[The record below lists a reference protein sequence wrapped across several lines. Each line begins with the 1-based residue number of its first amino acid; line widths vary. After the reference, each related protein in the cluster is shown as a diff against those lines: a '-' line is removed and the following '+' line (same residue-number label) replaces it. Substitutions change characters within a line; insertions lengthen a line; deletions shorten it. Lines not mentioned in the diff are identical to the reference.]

1 MKKFII
7 LVFSAL
13 LTVSAYSQTTD
24 SEETESQESQ
34 SRAWYIMHQ
43 MNTAPLLLGLTQQL
57 GRVVESPERNNSIW
71 NGIEEGGTLELN
83 ITVEGDIS
91 GEIFVGFFEEP
102 EWLSAPVQ
110 VRSFPAS
117 GVYTIESLPPGQF
130 QIGAMIGSLPAA
142 TALGVQQQWPEPVV
156 IEKGKTASANILVSG
171 DIQLQASRAYA
182 NIAAKDFFDDWND
195 LDVQNLLHG
204 RVTGPDGQP
213 VPFALVQI
221 REYNPGAGGIAA
233 PDCGTNEQGYY
244 KYDGIKWPYTLGV
257 IRYKLMPSVFGYW
270 HQFLMYNHVFD
281 ECETVDFQFDNFPA
295 GNSSIKGRVLD
306 QNENPLKE
314 FFIDIRTRMD
324 WDVRN
329 NPDDKY
335 YTVTGYHLP
344 FMSGALGG

>member
-130 QIGAMIGSLPAA
+130 QIGAMIGSLPTAA
-142 TALGVQQQWPEPVV
+142 ALRP
-156 IEKGKTASANILVSG
+156 SL
-171 DIQLQASRAYA
+171 
-182 NIAAKDFFDDWND
+182 
-195 LDVQNLLHG
+195 
-204 RVTGPDGQP
+204 
-213 VPFALVQI
+213 
-221 REYNPGAGGIAA
+221 
-233 PDCGTNEQGYY
+233 EQR
-244 KYDGIKWPYTLGV
+244 P
-257 IRYKLMPSVFGYW
+257 
-270 HQFLMYNHVFD
+270 
-281 ECETVDFQFDNFPA
+281 
-295 GNSSIKGRVLD
+295 
-306 QNENPLKE
+306 
-314 FFIDIRTRMD
+314 
-324 WDVRN
+324 
-329 NPDDKY
+329 
-335 YTVTGYHLP
+335 
-344 FMSGALGG
+344 